1 MQRRPR
7 ATERSRNSTKSPPT
21 SRPKTRP
28 RRINRSSA
36 AASSQAIAQATL
48 DGFNRHYELFRDC
61 ARLAKGYFEAANW
74 LAIGHV
80 SRDRIDFYDRR
91 VAETVARLELDFGC
105 ARIDDSRWAEVK
117 RHYIA
122 LLIDHRQPECAETF
136 FNSVSCKILQRSY
149 FHNRCLF
156 VRPAV
161 STEHI
166 DADPPSYRSYYPRQ
180 NGLRQALIDIVLD
193 FRFERRFADF
203 RGDLANLL
211 AAFRRRFPRPLRLEA
226 NHQIQVLSSLFFR
239 NRTAY
244 VVGRIVNGYQAH
256 PFVVPIKH
264 DADEH
269 LYADALLMDA
279 EQLAL
284 LFSANRA
291 YFLVDMEVPSAYVT
305 FLRHIAPERTE
316 AELYTMVGLQKQG
329 KTLFFRDFLHHLKH
343 STDDF
348 VVAPGI
354 KGLVMTVFTL
364 PSYPYVFKV
373 IKDKIAPSKDT
384 TRDKVKE
391 KYVLV
396 KHHDRVGRMADTLE
410 YSDVAFPRRRFSA
423 ELIAELESVAPST
436 IEYDGDMIVV
446 KHLYIERR
454 MTPLNLFLARA
465 TPAQREHAMQDYGDA
480 LRQLAAVNIFPG
492 DLLFKNFGVT
502 RYGRVVFYDYDEIEY
517 MTACR
522 FRHIPQPPPGQD
534 EMSGDVWYPVG
545 QNDVFPE
552 EFVTFLLT
560 DGAVR
565 ADFLKRH
572 ADLLEAEWW
581 QAIQTTL
588 ARGELPEV
596 LSYPET
602 LRFAHAGSTPLVARP
617 HRDAGRGGV
626 PRPAVV
632 APR

>member
-1 MQRRPR
+1 MPR
-7 ATERSRNSTKSPPT
+7 STITRSSTPT
-21 SRPKTRP
+21 SRRRTRP
-28 RRINRSSA
+28 RRINIA
-36 AASSQAIAQATL
+36 HAGASSHDIARATL

-61 ARLAKGYFEAANW
+61 ARLAKGYFEVGNW

-91 VAETVARLELDFGC
+91 VAETVARLEVDFGC
-105 ARIDDSRWAEVK
+105 ASIDDSRWAEVK

-122 LLIDHRQPECAETF
+122 LLIDHQQPECAETF
-136 FNSVSCKILQRSY
+136 FNSVSCKILQRTY

-193 FRFERRFADF
+193 FRLERRFADF
-203 RGDLANLL
+203 RRDLTNLL
-211 AAFRRRFPRPLRLEA
+211 AAFRQRFPRPLRLEA
-226 NHQIQVLSSLFFR
+226 NHQIQVLSSPFFR

-244 VVGRIVNGYQAH
+244 VVGRVVNGYQSH

-264 DADEH
+264 DAEGQ

-291 YFLVDMEVPSAYVT
+291 YFLVDMEVPSAYVS

-391 KYVLV
+391 KYILV

-410 YSDVAFPRRRFSA
+410 YSDVAFPRKRFSP
-423 ELIAELESVAPST
+423 ELIRELEAVAPST

-454 MTPLNLFLARA
+454 MTPLNLFLERA
-465 TPAQREHAMQDYGDA
+465 TPEQRERAMRDYGDA
-480 LRQLAAVNIFPG
+480 LKQLAMVNIFAG

-522 FRHIPQPPPGQD
+522 FRRIPQLPPGQD

-545 QNDVFPE
+545 QNDIFPE
-552 EFVTFLLT
+552 EFATFLLT
-560 DGAVR
+560 DSAVR
-565 ADFLKRH
+565 ADFMKRH

-581 QAIQTTL
+581 QSIQATL
-588 ARGELPEV
+588 TPGALPEV
-596 LSYPET
+596 LSYPPSV
-602 LRFAHAGSTPLVARP
+602 RFPPARTPGPIPTGHDAHRSSDRSKVI
-617 HRDAGRGGV
+617 
-626 PRPAVV
+626 